1 MSLHPRLSLHQVA
14 MLDRSCADFI
24 GFCRGI
30 GVVNATLV
38 TPKLFEPGGVDS
50 ALEALAPGD
59 LRCATVNHVFAVH
72 PDLERDEGAAAAR
85 MADAIEV
92 AARLGADQIYLIT
105 GGRGALDW
113 EAAAARFAELIAPC
127 RALAESAGVRLLVE
141 NASAL
146 NVDLHMAH
154 TLPDAIRLAEIAG
167 IGLCL
172 ELHACWMEGGLKDH
186 FRRALPI
193 TGLVQAS
200 DYVLGD
206 RTTPCRAVPGDG
218 VIPLERLIG
227 DLLDLGY
234 AGLFDLELVGPRIAE
249 EGPESA
255 CARAAEYLSNLLHK
269 LGA

>member
-1 MSLHPRLSLHQVA
+1 MSQHPRLSLHQVA
-14 MLDRSCADFI
+14 MMDRSTADFI
-24 GFCRGI
+24 GFCRRVGM
-30 GVVNATLV
+30 GTVTLV
-38 TPKLFEPGGVDS
+38 TPKLFEPGGVDA
-50 ALEALAPGD
+50 ALAALAPGD
-59 LRCATVNHVFAVH
+59 VACTTLNHVFAVH
-72 PDLERDEGAAAAR
+72 PDLERDEGEAGKRLAH
-85 MADAIEV
+85 AIDT
-92 AARLGADQIYLIT
+92 AARLGAGQIYLIT
-105 GGRGALDW
+105 GGRGTLDW
-113 EAAAARFAELIAPC
+113 EAAAARFADLLAPG
-127 RALAESAGVRLLVE
+127 RALADSAGVRLLVE

-154 TLPDAIRLAEIAG
+154 TLPDATRLAEIAG
-167 IGLCL
+167 IGVCI
-172 ELHACWMEGGLKDH
+172 ELHACWMEGNLKDH
-186 FRRALPI
+186 FRRALPL

-227 DLLDLGY
+227 DLLELGY

-255 CARAAEYLSNLLHK
+255 CARAADHMSALLHR